1 MTTHVVL
8 WCPPSEIKDASAL
21 RADLAGFFDIP
32 EGASPAGALGFA
44 CREVRTPRGTE
55 LKPARRAGGGSIWFF
70 CDSRKDESGIEIH
83 GDKRIAVE
91 PTGALDFDPGI
102 DPELAKEIRERYDF
116 HRFAMTPAQL
126 GLAVA
131 GEISKRRGIAANRAG
146 AAWLVD
152 GAHAD
157 ALAEIGSRLARH
169 GATLAI
175 HRLAE
180 NDGDLYRPTA
190 QEALRAEIDSVLAAA
205 AKARESWAD
214 PARRKRPRESAET
227 NQISAL
233 SEAQAKLRQ
242 WRDTLR
248 IDLGAI
254 DQQLTA
260 TTAAVREA
268 FRAARDGD
276 EPAPPPAAVAPAPA
290 PAVVPEFVPPPPPSE
305 AAALLDW

>member
-1 MTTHVVL
+1 MTTFVAL
-8 WCPPSEIKDASAL
+8 WCPPAEIRNASAL
-21 RADLAGFFDIP
+21 RADLADFFSVP

-44 CREVRTPRGTE
+44 CREVKTPRGTE
-55 LKPARRAGGGSIWFF
+55 LKPARRAGGGSIWFY
-70 CDSRKDESGIEIH
+70 CDSRKDESGIKIQ

-91 PTGALDFDPGI
+91 PSGKLDFDSSI

-131 GEISKRRGIAANRAG
+131 ADIAYRRGIAANRAG

-152 GAHAD
+152 GEHAD
-157 ALAEIGSRLARH
+157 ALSEIGARLARH
-169 GATLAI
+169 GATLAL

-190 QEALRAEIDSVLAAA
+190 AEALRAEIDSVLAAA
-205 AKARESWAD
+205 EKARESWAD
-214 PARRKRPRESAET
+214 PERRKRPRESAET
-227 NQISAL
+227 TQLWAL
-233 SEAQAKLRQ
+233 SQAQAKLRQ

-248 IDLGAI
+248 IDLGAL
-254 DQQLTA
+254 DQQLDE
-260 TTAAVREA
+260 TTAAVRAA

-276 EPAPPPAAVAPAPA
+276 EPAPPAPAPA
-290 PAVVPEFVPPPPPSE
+290 AVPAAAPEFVPPPPPPNE
-305 AAALLDW
+305 AASLLDW